1 MFLLFTKPQKY
12 LATEQPPRL
21 MIKNK
26 KRKLLKHFCVCFFF
40 TRALNKSY
48 RSAQDAQCYSEHSTR
63 SGWKMYIHITAHVKS
78 LSFTLPV
85 SKQQTQRTSLPIP
98 CAWGTLGRGSLSWR
112 RRAEHAGLILG
123 PPASLCHV
131 LSPNPRASSKP
142 SMFLKTQLSSFPPWG
157 DRKYQVWNILVCPPP
172 FNTDLLTVNFYS
184 GLSPQGSPPS
194 PTMWLL
200 DAISSH
206 TPRAPGSLTEGGWPS
221 QFPFWAIK
229 KELFSQPRSA
239 HLKRG
244 FRTKGEWEY
253 REEGQKNPERNT
265 CDATLV
271 PLYQNAVTRIQ
282 NT

>member
-1 MFLLFTKPQKY
+1 MCMGNSGERLSQLDETSRTCWFD
-12 LATEQPPRL
+12 PRPSCL
-21 MIKNK
+21 PLSCVVSQSPG
-26 KRKLLKHFCVCFFF
+26 LLK
-40 TRALNKSY
+40 
-48 RSAQDAQCYSEHSTR
+48 
-63 SGWKMYIHITAHVKS
+63 
-78 LSFTLPV
+78 TL
-85 SKQQTQRTSLPIP
+85 
-98 CAWGTLGRGSLSWR
+98 
-112 RRAEHAGLILG
+112 
-123 PPASLCHV
+123 HV
-131 LSPNPRASSKP
+131 LEDPAVFLPSLRRQEAPGVEYPCLHPSIQHRPPNCELLLR
-142 SMFLKTQLSSFPPWG
+142 
-157 DRKYQVWNILVCPPP
+157 LV
-172 FNTDLLTVNFYS
+172 TS
-184 GLSPQGSPPS
+184 GEPPS
-194 PTMWLL
+194 PTTWLL